1 MFNWVIYHYLFWTG
15 SHFLPAFKSDFFPD
29 CLTIPVLDIFQKT
42 NEHVFHHRAVLPTS
56 YKGISYWPFNVN
68 FWTFNTQ
75 REQWENQ
82 TKAKTSGPS
91 LSGNQSK
98 TRYVI
103 PTHLFVFRCSRL
115 LSRQIIQIF
124 VNRQLT
130 LFCRPYQETSGWG
143 GGLVVQNWRTRHQEG
158 TWQEGRR
165 KLKLPESHHHV
176 VIQLSYYVLRVI
188 IIILSIL
195 WYSKKSSIT
204 KKNRNTLINSRS
216 LLLSLVSL

>member
-1 MFNWVIYHYLFWTG
+1 MFSCAIYYFNILLIYIFMFNWVIYHYLFWTG

-75 REQWENQ
+75 REQSENQ
-82 TKAKTSGPS
+82 TKVKTSRPS

-115 LSRQIIQIF
+115 SSRQIIQILGILLWYLIASF
-124 VNRQLT
+124 
-130 LFCRPYQETSGWG
+130 FKSM
-143 GGLVVQNWRTRHQEG
+143 
-158 TWQEGRR
+158 
-165 KLKLPESHHHV
+165 KLC
-176 VIQLSYYVLRVI
+176 IYVLFWHI
-188 IIILSIL
+188 FG
-195 WYSKKSSIT
+195 SKWPHYAISC
-204 KKNRNTLINSRS
+204 
-216 LLLSLVSL
+216 LLTIV